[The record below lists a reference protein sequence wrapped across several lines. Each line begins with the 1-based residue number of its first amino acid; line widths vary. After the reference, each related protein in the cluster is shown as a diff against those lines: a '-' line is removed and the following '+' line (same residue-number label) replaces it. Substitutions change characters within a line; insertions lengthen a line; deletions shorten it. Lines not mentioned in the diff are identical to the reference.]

1 MEVNVVGLRRG
12 KQKMV
17 LLEDV
22 WLKERLGSNM
32 SDWIVLLVELWGVLA
47 LLALVL
53 MIIYLILT
61 DW

>member
-22 WLKERLGSNM
+22 RLKERLGSNM

>member
-1 MEVNVVGLRRG
+1 
-12 KQKMV
+12 MV
-17 LLEDV
+17 LLEGEK
-22 WLKERLGSNM
+22 LNEQQESNM
-32 SDWIVLLVELWGVLA
+32 PDWIVLLVELWGVLA